1 MTNLIKVT
9 KKCKASNKTNR
20 NIQNSKDNM
29 KIIKPVK
36 KKLPVTMVLGGI
48 NTLKTEKCLPMWKK
62 LLWNILAVQ
71 RQKRWT
77 HTLVQQLNK
86 EPDNVIL

>member
-1 MTNLIKVT
+1 MTKVT

-29 KIIKPVK
+29 KIVKPVK

-48 NTLKTEKCLPMWKK
+48 NTLKTEKC
-62 LLWNILAVQ
+62 
-71 RQKRWT
+71 
-77 HTLVQQLNK
+77 
-86 EPDNVIL
+86 